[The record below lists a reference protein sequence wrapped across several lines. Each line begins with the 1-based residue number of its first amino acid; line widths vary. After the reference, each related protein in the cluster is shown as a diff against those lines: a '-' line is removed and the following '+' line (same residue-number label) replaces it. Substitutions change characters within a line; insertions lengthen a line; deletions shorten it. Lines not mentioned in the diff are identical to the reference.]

1 MLKQE
6 EEGYELF
13 RRAIL
18 YRDAEAWAEIHA
30 RYRPLLISW
39 ANRCGA
45 GPCIAER
52 ADDIADQALA
62 CAWIALTP
70 ARFAAFPSLA
80 RLMTYLRACVATTAI
95 DSTRAK
101 AAAERTPQ
109 ALETSAPA
117 TPEQIVLATLDCDR
131 LWRAVMALGATPA
144 ERVVLVE
151 SLVYGFPPRTIW
163 ARHPQLFPDI
173 ATVYS
178 SKRSLFN
185 RFQRNPDV
193 LRLREEFSSV

>member
-13 RRAIL
+13 RSAIL

-39 ANRCGA
+39 VNRCDA
-45 GPCIAER
+45 GQCTAER
-52 ADDIADQALA
+52 ADDLADQALA
-62 CAWIALTP
+62 RAWIALTP

-80 RLMTYLRACVATTAI
+80 QLLSYLRACVATTAI

-101 AAAERTPQ
+101 AVAERARQ
-109 ALETSAPA
+109 ALDTQPPA
-117 TPEQIVLATLDCDR
+117 TPEEIVLATFDR
-131 LWRAVMALGATPA
+131 DVLWRAVIALVATPA
-144 ERVVLVE
+144 EHVVLVE
-151 SLVYGFPPRTIW
+151 SLVYGSPPRTIW
-163 ARHPQLFPDI
+163 ARHPQLFPDT

-178 SKRSLFN
+178 TKRSLFN
-185 RFQRNPDV
+185 RLQRNPDV
-193 LRLREEFSSV
+193 LRLCEEFSSV